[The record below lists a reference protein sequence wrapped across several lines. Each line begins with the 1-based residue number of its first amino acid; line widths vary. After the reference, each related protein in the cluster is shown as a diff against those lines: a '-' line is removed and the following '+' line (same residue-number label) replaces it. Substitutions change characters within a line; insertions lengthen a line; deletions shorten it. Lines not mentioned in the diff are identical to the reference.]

1 MWCLLEIFYAISN
14 KKVNIDI
21 AVPSKDYHQF
31 LKTLRRGC
39 QGSTS
44 NIGIDELFNI
54 ITSIAIE
61 RTTSSVTSDM
71 QHILDLVN
79 KIGLSKVNAT
89 IITFMKKW
97 MLDTIRIGL
106 DKVESECKNYLR
118 EEQVEMRGNI
128 ALFVDFIARYLS
140 DYGDHKE
147 ALYFYQK
154 QFFCS

>member
-1 MWCLLEIFYAISN
+1 MWIDCLCTVLNRNSEQKQSHSTFEEFESAFTKRMKSIPKVVVVMTPWNDPRCLKRMLCLIEIFYAISN

-21 AVPSKDYHQF
+21 AVPSKDYYQF

-71 QHILDLVN
+71 VSRYEPLFY
-79 KIGLSKVNAT
+79 LSMVTDVA
-89 IITFMKKW
+89 
-97 MLDTIRIGL
+97 IRIFTHF
-106 DKVESECKNYLR
+106 
-118 EEQVEMRGNI
+118 M
-128 ALFVDFIARYLS
+128 F
-140 DYGDHKE
+140 
-147 ALYFYQK
+147 
-154 QFFCS
+154 

>member
-1 MWCLLEIFYAISN
+1 MWIDCLCTVLNRNSEQKQSHSTFEEFESAFTKRMKSIPKVVVVMTPWNDPRCLKRMWCLLEIFYAISN

-21 AVPSKDYHQF
+21 AVPSKDYYQF

-71 QHILDLVN
+71 VSRYEPLFY
-79 KIGLSKVNAT
+79 LSMVTDVA
-89 IITFMKKW
+89 
-97 MLDTIRIGL
+97 IRIFTHF
-106 DKVESECKNYLR
+106 
-118 EEQVEMRGNI
+118 M
-128 ALFVDFIARYLS
+128 F
-140 DYGDHKE
+140 
-147 ALYFYQK
+147 
-154 QFFCS
+154 